1 MAELPYE
8 YLVIPVVGTLEDLVD
23 LMHSLG
29 CFEALLDHVGR
40 EFELAKSHEVACN
53 KIQDLVIAHTIL
65 ELEHVLNKIVAIWVL
80 NQEVDPADDDICEG

>member
-29 CFEALLDHVGR
+29 CLKAFLDHVGR
-40 EFELAKSHEVACN
+40 EFKLAKSNEVACDE
-53 KIQDLVIAHTIL
+53 IQDLVIAHNIL
-65 ELEHVLNKIVAIWVL
+65 ELEHVLNKIVTIWVL
-80 NQEVDPADDDICEG
+80 DQEVDPADDDICEG